1 MTHIDSIRLP
11 KARRISLLRALHRSF
26 SFKSSCCSTLIIL
39 CLLYFA
45 HCHFT
50 YNAYSA
56 DPSTLFSHGPCS
68 QGYNLLP
75 VLFSLILY
83 AIYLSE
89 CWQSRSKL
97 GMLKELRLSD
107 TGEYLKELRAST
119 PHVWWKAVSYH
130 YARRTRQITRYRNG
144 EALSASQVYYERVD
158 SVTAEEYFLYDSC
171 GVRDIS
177 GEAESLDSFSATR
190 IYISRGFAFATVNAA
205 REFEEQRARF
215 FDDYE
220 QRDDY
225 LEVREGMNLSQ
236 PVQHILCY
244 KGSKPW
250 FLRPTLF
257 WTLSILLLSWPI
269 RALSEWRTAYLH
281 YRVIKL
287 FGTNYLSP
295 SSVNYTGPLSR
306 CSSMD
311 SIALRS
317 AVFSAP
323 LLLPS
328 YSMALLT
335 PTIPTQLADPSPP
348 HRYYGGMDVPPPILV
363 PPPRST
369 SFNEGFT
376 PSRHLMR
383 PARSRSYGWISPWG
397 TIDEEGERLIPSE
410 SPPPYEIAIRL
421 CAPLYNRIR
430 SSLSRLHSSSS
441 LRSLPKTLS
450 RVEEA

>member
-11 KARRISLLRALHRSF
+11 TTRRISLLRALHRSF
-26 SFKSSCCSTLIIL
+26 SFKSSCCSLLIIL
-39 CLLYFA
+39 CLLYVF
-45 HCHFT
+45 HCHLNH
-50 YNAYSA
+50 NAYSA
-56 DPSTLFSHGPCS
+56 DPSTQFGHGPCS

-75 VLFSLILY
+75 VLLSLILY

-97 GMLKELRLSD
+97 ALLKEMKLGETL
-107 TGEYLKELRAST
+107 EYLKQLRGSI

-158 SVTAEEYFLYDSC
+158 SVSAEESFLYDSC

-177 GEAESLDSFSATR
+177 GEADRLDSFSATR

-236 PVQHILCY
+236 PVHHILCY
-244 KGSKPW
+244 NKGKPW
-250 FLRPTLF
+250 FLRPSLF
-257 WTLSILLLSWPI
+257 WFFSLILLSWPI
-269 RALSEWRTAYLH
+269 RALTEWRTAYLH

-311 SIALRS
+311 SMALRS
-317 AVFSAP
+317 AVFTQP

-328 YSMALLT
+328 YSMAILSPST
-335 PTIPTQLADPSPP
+335 QGVHPCPPT
-348 HRYYGGMDVPPPILV
+348 RFYGGIDVPPPILV

-369 SFNEGFT
+369 SFNGGLT
-376 PSRHLMR
+376 SNRDYR
-383 PARSRSYGWISPWG
+383 PPRSRSYGWISPWG
-397 TIDEEGERLIPSE
+397 RIEEEGERLIPSE
-410 SPPPYEIAIRL
+410 SPPPYELAIRL

-430 SSLSRLHSSSS
+430 SSLSRLHTSSS